1 MEQLGTYSNVGTL
14 VMLVALVLYKFLK
27 HSSCKSKCLGQ
38 ENSIKIDLS
47 ETNLD
52 EKLMSVSPPSSPPS
66 PRQSPRPHIYV

>member
-27 HSSCKSKCLGQ
+27 HSSCKSRCLGQ

-47 ETNLD
+47 ESETKLD
-52 EKLMSVSPPSSPPS
+52 EKFNISPPS
-66 PRQSPRPHIYV
+66 PELERRPRIYV

>member
-27 HSSCKSKCLGQ
+27 HSSCKSRCLGQ

-47 ETNLD
+47 ASENKLD
-52 EKLMSVSPPSSPPS
+52 ETFNISPTTRPS
-66 PRQSPRPHIYV
+66 IVI